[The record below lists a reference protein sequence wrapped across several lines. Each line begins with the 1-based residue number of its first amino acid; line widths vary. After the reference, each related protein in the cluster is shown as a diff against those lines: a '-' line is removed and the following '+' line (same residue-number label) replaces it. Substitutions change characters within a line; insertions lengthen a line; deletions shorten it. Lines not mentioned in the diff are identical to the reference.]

1 MVAKRDPKHEMN
13 RFKAEKRE
21 KFNESSVSQMDE
33 NDKAI
38 AISRKEK
45 VENKKRFSKKQLELV
60 SRKFSDYYAYET
72 NNLGEQIK
80 LRDIGIMFE
89 LGHATIHKLYAEW
102 MDDPYFY
109 ERIKRYDRYRKQTK
123 NP

>member
-1 MVAKRDPKHEMN
+1 M
-13 RFKAEKRE
+13 
-21 KFNESSVSQMDE
+21 
-33 NDKAI
+33 
-38 AISRKEK
+38 
-45 VENKKRFSKKQLELV
+45 ELV

-72 NNLGEQIK
+72 NREYTGDKISLRQIAH
-80 LRDIGIMFE
+80 MFE